1 MDLSLLPSFSHY
13 SNFISTTSGY
23 HQTSSSPTTLD
34 TSKALPVHHHYTT
47 NMLNPYM
54 IDSDTINMAAYHHHH
69 HFDHSNIYED
79 ESPSTKLSK
88 HHMIDSF
95 FNSQHQQQTCM
106 NSQTFNNDRQSMRD
120 NFSRDSNSGS
130 EYSNY
135 EPASSSFQRIENS
148 SNKISSSSIV
158 KWSDFD
164 DLSVTISSNYHHQH
178 LQRYSQLCDNS
189 ISLSTSPTLMHSTDR
204 SYSNQ
209 SNKEFIDS
217 NQNHHQNQ
225 IKESEQLQHQCSI
238 IKDRSSVPNASMNES
253 SPQSSPKL
261 PPKSSTIT
269 TVINN
274 LSPNIMEIRTI
285 DSENSEQNG
294 DRKFA
299 SGVGVV
305 RVVKRRSA
313 NKKERR
319 RTQSINSAFANLRDC
334 IPNVPIDT
342 KLSKIKTL
350 RLATS
355 YISYLMRLLESP
367 SENCSKML
375 MEGFRADL
383 TNSKR
388 SSQQNRIE
396 TQNVGVN
403 FYFIFQFDSF

>member
-1 MDLSLLPSFSHY
+1 
-13 SNFISTTSGY
+13 
-23 HQTSSSPTTLD
+23 
-34 TSKALPVHHHYTT
+34 
-47 NMLNPYM
+47 
-54 IDSDTINMAAYHHHH
+54 
-69 HFDHSNIYED
+69 
-79 ESPSTKLSK
+79 
-88 HHMIDSF
+88 
-95 FNSQHQQQTCM
+95 
-106 NSQTFNNDRQSMRD
+106 
-120 NFSRDSNSGS
+120 
-130 EYSNY
+130 
-135 EPASSSFQRIENS
+135 
-148 SNKISSSSIV
+148 
-158 KWSDFD
+158 
-164 DLSVTISSNYHHQH
+164 
-178 LQRYSQLCDNS
+178 
-189 ISLSTSPTLMHSTDR
+189 
-204 SYSNQ
+204 
-209 SNKEFIDS
+209 
-217 NQNHHQNQ
+217 
-225 IKESEQLQHQCSI
+225 
-238 IKDRSSVPNASMNES
+238 MNES

-299 SGVGVV
+299 SSVGVV

-396 TQNVGVN
+396 TQN
-403 FYFIFQFDSF
+403 IDKI